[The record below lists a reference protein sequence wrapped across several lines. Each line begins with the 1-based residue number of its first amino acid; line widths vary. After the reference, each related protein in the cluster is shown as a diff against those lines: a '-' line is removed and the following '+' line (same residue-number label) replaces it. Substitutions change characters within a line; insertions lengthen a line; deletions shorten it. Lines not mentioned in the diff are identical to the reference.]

1 MQLFLLGKL
10 NENSK
15 VIRNYANRLF
25 ICIMVLET
33 SREKRRLIISIRKK
47 INSQYGFVNKLVFS
61 RQWSTI
67 LPRLKYLRPVYSVY
81 LDFWK
86 K

>member
-33 SREKRRLIISIRKK
+33 SREKKE
-47 INSQYGFVNKLVFS
+47 INH
-61 RQWSTI
+61 
-67 LPRLKYLRPVYSVY
+67 KYQKEDKFPVW
-81 LDFWK
+81 FCK
-86 K
+86 